1 MSHGK
6 LVAANTMT
14 ILEGSSFS
22 KAPPTPMGNKGKEEH
37 FSYSP
42 LFFHSTSTS
51 KHQLQAWWEA
61 Q

>member
-22 KAPPTPMGNKGKEEH
+22 KATPTPMDNKGKEKH

-42 LFFHSTSTS
+42 LFFHSTNTS
-51 KHQLQAWWEA
+51 
-61 Q
+61 